1 MRQVVALRELAR
13 DMPQGGWWTLKIQQD
28 DSHGRWNLSLH
39 PKCVENAGAA
49 GGSFDGFL
57 KTMLNLMNMEDI
69 AATVEMIIQSLG
81 SSVEDDGDPAKE
93 EAMGILERALRT
105 QAHL

>member
-1 MRQVVALRELAR
+1 VRQVVALRELAR

-39 PKCVENAGAA
+39 PKCVDNAGAA

-57 KTMLNLMNMEDI
+57 KTMLDMMNMEDI
-69 AATVEMIIQSLG
+69 EMLIQSLG

-93 EAMGILERALRT
+93 EAMGYLRG
-105 QAHL
+105 